1 VIDELGLPMQNTNV
15 QIAIGGGAAQGF
27 VTDSQGRVFFNAP
40 PGASVVV
47 QVPDTHEAAAGQS
60 TTTPSGKHFGLLK
73 PGP

>member
-15 QIAIGGGAAQGF
+15 HIAIGGGAPQSF
-27 VTDSQGRVFFNAP
+27 TTDNQGRVLLKNP

-47 QVPDTHEAAAGQS
+47 TVDDTHEAAAGQS
-60 TTTPSGKHFGLLK
+60 TTTASGKHFGLNK